1 MEEMTKC
8 LRLGK
13 SQAQSRQLKY
23 DDRKTILWVLHILQ
37 LENSSTVTSE
47 ALSKAGEGGRLSC
60 RPTTHRQV
68 STRSGCSRLVP
79 AGRYPAEWSPL
90 GRTLQP

>member
-23 DDRKTILWVLHILQ
+23 DDRKTILWVKKLKPIYRITLIRR
-37 LENSSTVTSE
+37 
-47 ALSKAGEGGRLSC
+47 GRLIHEL
-60 RPTTHRQV
+60 RKR
-68 STRSGCSRLVP
+68 
-79 AGRYPAEWSPL
+79 AAK
-90 GRTLQP
+90 